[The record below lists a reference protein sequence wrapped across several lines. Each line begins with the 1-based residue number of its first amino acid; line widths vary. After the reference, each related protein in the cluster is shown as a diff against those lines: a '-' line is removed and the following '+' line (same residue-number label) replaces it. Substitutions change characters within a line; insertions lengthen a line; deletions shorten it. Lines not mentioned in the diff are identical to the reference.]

1 MQDVLATENS
11 GNRLLAL
18 LVSALLVAG
27 LVVPWGRVFAQTG
40 DPVLLNELL
49 VSHTGA
55 DTTEFFELYGTPGH
69 PLAGLSLVV
78 VDGDGTSAGTIDRRI
93 DLPADARL
101 GANGFYLVGNPA
113 GLAANY
119 GVAPD
124 LALPASDYLPNGS
137 QTLGLVTAASVGAE
151 ASTVTGSEAVLDA
164 VGLSDGGP
172 TDAWFWEPQAP
183 VLPTDDGFLP
193 AGAHRVVNGA
203 DTDSADD
210 WALADDLLGP
220 TNTPT
225 PATPFEAATPT
236 PSPSPSPTPSSTPS
250 PTPDEDP
257 IEPDSTPDVSALV
270 DLLQQA
276 VESGAV
282 APKKVHQ
289 LTHRLDRVQRF
300 LASGQPS
307 AALAQLRAFGNQV
320 QGFAPRWIDQATA
333 DELSAAS
340 AELMDSLGG

>member
-1 MQDVLATENS
+1 MADASAPMTDRPLGRPLAVI
-11 GNRLLAL
+11 LA
-18 LVSALLVAG
+18 ALLVAA
-27 LVVPWGRVFAQTG
+27 LAVPWGRVLAQTG

-69 PLAGLSLVV
+69 SLAGLSLVV
-78 VDGDGTSAGTIDRRI
+78 VDGDASLAGTIDLRI
-93 DLPADARL
+93 DFPSDARL
-101 GANGFYLVGNPA
+101 GGNGFYLVGNPT

-124 LALPASDYLPNGS
+124 LALPASDLVPNGS
-137 QTLGLVTAASVGAE
+137 QTVALVTTASVGAE
-151 ASTVTGSEAVLDA
+151 DSTVTGSEDVLDA

-172 TDAWFWEPQAP
+172 ADAWFWEPQTA

-210 WALADDLLGP
+210 WAFADDLLGP

-236 PSPSPSPTPSSTPS
+236 PTPS
-250 PTPDEDP
+250 PTPTPTPTPVE
-257 IEPDSTPDVSALV
+257 EPTSPAATPDVSALV

-276 VESGAV
+276 IDGGAV
-282 APKKVHQ
+282 APKVVHQ
-289 LTHRLDRVQRF
+289 LSDRLDRVQRF
-300 LASGQPS
+300 LDSGQWS
-307 AALAQLRAFGNQV
+307 AALAQLRAFANQV
-320 QGFAPRWIDQATA
+320 QGFAPRWVDQAAA
-333 DELSAAS
+333 DDLSVAA
-340 AELMDSLGG
+340 AELGASLGTD